1 MNMELPL
8 YLSNH
13 GMQNMCEPQIVYRLH
28 MAGIITQIKQGARIN
43 QETSLTSVT
52 NWFDRLGLL

>member
-13 GMQNMCEPQIVYRLH
+13 GMQNMCES
-28 MAGIITQIKQGARIN
+28 A
-43 QETSLTSVT
+43 T
-52 NWFDRLGLL
+52 NSIWATYDRNYHTDKTRGKN